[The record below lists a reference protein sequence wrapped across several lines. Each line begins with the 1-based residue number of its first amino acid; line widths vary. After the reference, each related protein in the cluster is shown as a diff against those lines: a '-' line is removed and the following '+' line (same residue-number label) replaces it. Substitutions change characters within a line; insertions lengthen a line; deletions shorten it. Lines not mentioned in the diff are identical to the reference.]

1 MVFKIL
7 NQMALVGLWHI
18 KEDLAKAFKF
28 SNKFPKHLD
37 INSEDHLI
45 YLDEHVVLKIV
56 VHKHQG
62 DKYGIKQMQA
72 NQRRHLEQVDRA
84 DLFYSEFDFSESDL
98 KFIQTHVRRR
108 VRNRVAYLFCM

>member
-1 MVFKIL
+1 MHMVFKIL

-45 YLDEHVVLKIV
+45 KPYR
-56 VHKHQG
+56 KHQLL
-62 DKYGIKQMQA
+62 
-72 NQRRHLEQVDRA
+72 R
-84 DLFYSEFDFSESDL
+84 
-98 KFIQTHVRRR
+98 
-108 VRNRVAYLFCM
+108 

>member
-1 MVFKIL
+1 VKIISS
-7 NQMALVGLWHI
+7 NHI
-18 KEDLAKAFKF
+18 A
-28 SNKFPKHLD
+28 N
-37 INSEDHLI
+37 IN